1 MAGRLLSLIPRG
13 PGSARD
19 ASADPARGRVAVAT
33 TAALVAFASNSL
45 LCRVALSSGA
55 IDPASFTVCRVAAGA
70 AMLLVVAR
78 AAGHRLVHQPGDW
91 GSAAALVAYAL
102 AFSLAYVRLGAG
114 IGALLLF
121 GAVQLTIVGA
131 AVAAGERAG
140 RTEWVGL
147 GLALAGLVYLVA
159 PGLTA
164 PPVVASVLMVAAGVA
179 WGVYTIRGRGIANA
193 LLTTTGNFARGVPL
207 AVAASG
213 AATLATG
220 GGVVL
225 SPRGVML
232 AVVSGAVTSAL
243 GYVVW
248 YRALRGLTAMRA
260 AVVQLAVP
268 VLTAVAAAV
277 LLGER
282 ITLRLALAG
291 ALILGGIAVTIVS
304 RRRR

>member
-1 MAGRLLSLIPRG
+1 
-13 PGSARD
+13 
-19 ASADPARGRVAVAT
+19 
-33 TAALVAFASNSL
+33 
-45 LCRVALSSGA
+45 
-55 IDPASFTVCRVAAGA
+55 
-70 AMLLVVAR
+70 
-78 AAGHRLVHQPGDW
+78 
-91 GSAAALVAYAL
+91 
-102 AFSLAYVRLGAG
+102 
-114 IGALLLF
+114 
-121 GAVQLTIVGA
+121 
-131 AVAAGERAG
+131 
-140 RTEWVGL
+140 
-147 GLALAGLVYLVA
+147 
-159 PGLTA
+159 
-164 PPVVASVLMVAAGVA
+164 MVAAGVA

-268 VLTAVAAAV
+268 VLTAAAAAV